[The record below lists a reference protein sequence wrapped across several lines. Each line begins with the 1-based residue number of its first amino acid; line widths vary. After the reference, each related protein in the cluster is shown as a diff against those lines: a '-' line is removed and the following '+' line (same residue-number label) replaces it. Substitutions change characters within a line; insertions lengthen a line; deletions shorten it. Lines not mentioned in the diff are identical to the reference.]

1 MGFIE
6 RLRVNHSGTL
16 MSVACESGFTSV
28 EVDVDVDVDVKMYS
42 PNLLPGVIT

>member
-28 EVDVDVDVDVKMYS
+28 EVDVDVDVKMYS